1 MVFIQVVTSIVT
13 SIVALPPCPNDH
25 QPEDVNAATL
35 AAYDSA
41 AQRYHQHTS
50 THLSLAM
57 QQWLTAALDHLAS
70 GEAVLEIGSGQGR
83 DATWIEQ
90 RGYRVVRTEAS
101 KGLRQLLREQG
112 HAVAPLNALTDE
124 VDQRYAMIHAGAVLH
139 HFPPN
144 DLREVLRRIHR
155 WLLPGG
161 VFTCSVKQSEG
172 EQWETDKLGLPRH
185 FCYWQ
190 PDARGAELA
199 AAGLPVVWVNT
210 EEYADPHR
218 QWIMT
223 SSQKPHG

>member
-161 VFTCSVKQSEG
+161 CSHVRSNKAKVSSG
-172 EQWETDKLGLPRH
+172 KPTSLACLGTSVTGNLTHVVQNSPRRA
-185 FCYWQ
+185 YPWS
-190 PDARGAELA
+190 G
-199 AAGLPVVWVNT
+199 
-210 EEYADPHR
+210 
-218 QWIMT
+218 
-223 SSQKPHG
+223 